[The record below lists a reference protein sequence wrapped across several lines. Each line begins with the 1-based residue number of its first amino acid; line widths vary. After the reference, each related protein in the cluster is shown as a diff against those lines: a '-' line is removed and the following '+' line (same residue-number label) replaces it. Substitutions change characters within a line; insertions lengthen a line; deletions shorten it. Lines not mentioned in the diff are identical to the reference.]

1 MESGLEPAALVLG
14 PDVVGV
20 EAEGGLELSE
30 AAAAAEVYLV
40 DAAQAVE
47 VHELVVD
54 DDGLVVGVGGDDAGD
69 VAWDGGGVE
78 AFEDADALVALLDV
92 EAAHVL
98 VAADGVTYALVAEVG
113 GAELGPFGGE
123 LAVG

>member
-20 EAEGGLELSE
+20 EAEGGLELGE

-47 VHELVVD
+47 VKELVVD

-69 VAWDGGGVE
+69 VAWDGGGAE
-78 AFEDADALVALLDV
+78 AFEELTRLLPSW
-92 EAAHVL
+92 
-98 VAADGVTYALVAEVG
+98 T
-113 GAELGPFGGE
+113 
-123 LAVG
+123 